1 MDKIRFH
8 RPFPDINI
16 LTITMLLSQFPWR
29 EVLQIGQEQ
38 VGMRGS
44 KEGIIRK
51 QNRKFTLYDKGNE
64 GGGEVSQ
71 SGEDARKAAG
81 QNTMCYR

>member
-1 MDKIRFH
+1 
-8 RPFPDINI
+8 
-16 LTITMLLSQFPWR
+16 MLLSQFPRR

-51 QNRKFTLYDKGNE
+51 QNRKFTLYDKDNE

-71 SGEDARKAAG
+71 SGEDTRKAAG
-81 QNTMCYR
+81 ENTMCYRQ